1 MENKLME
8 NCLFSLEI
16 SKTQIYAQLQGKTIK
31 PWEKKLEKTCDLD
44 RQKLFLGRAQKTQSI
59 KKIDKLDF
67 IKIKSSTLKDTLKKI
82 KY

>member
-1 MENKLME
+1 MANKLME

-44 RQKLFLGRAQKTQSI
+44 R
-59 KKIDKLDF
+59 
-67 IKIKSSTLKDTLKKI
+67 
-82 KY
+82 